1 MNSKRIEAL
10 IFDLGGVIIE
20 SPTNAVVRYEQDC
33 NLPFGTIIQAMEYGN
48 DDGITSKFEKSEI
61 NFDQYCERIQ
71 ERVRNICSNKSL
83 ALGKFNA
90 KDLVFRMESEC
101 SLRQKVLHIIDK
113 LRQSGVLIAVITN
126 NWYGPDSEHFKYG
139 KEQAP
144 LTNQELYER
153 LKEHFD
159 VFVESRVCG
168 YRKPQM
174 EIYKI
179 CLEELDRKRGDAIPR
194 ESIVYFDDIG
204 RNLKPMK
211 ELGINTIKIESE
223 EQLLNILHSLAA
235 PPPPPQQAKL

>member
-1 MNSKRIEAL
+1 MNNKKIEAL
-10 IFDLGGVIIE
+10 IFDLGGVIID
-20 SPTNAVVRYEQDC
+20 SPTNAVIRYEQEC
-33 NLPFGTIIQAMEYGN
+33 NFPFGTIIQAMEYGN

-71 ERVRNICSNKSL
+71 ERVRNMCPDRT
-83 ALGKFNA
+83 ALEKFNA

-101 SLRQKVLHIIDK
+101 SLRQKVLDIVDK
-113 LRQSGVLIAVITN
+113 LKQSGILVAVITN
-126 NWYGPDSEHFKYG
+126 NWYRPESEYVKYG
-139 KEQAP
+139 SEQAP
-144 LTNQELYER
+144 LTSQELYER

-179 CLEELDRKRGDAIPR
+179 CLEELDRKKGYTIPR
-194 ESIVYFDDIG
+194 ESIAYFDDIG

-211 ELGINTIKIESE
+211 ELSIETIKIESE
-223 EQLLNILHSLAA
+223 DQLLNILRPLLA
-235 PPPPPQQAKL
+235 PLQQAKL